1 MVVDSTRPEIRINA
15 TNPPIKPP
23 FKRSKFDLT
32 RRIKSIK
39 TVAFN
44 EAIFAKVRGAN
55 GFSSIY
61 KGFNIL
67 NNKNKL
73 LKSLK
78 KKKTKYKV
86 FFNLINL

>member
-1 MVVDSTRPEIRINA
+1 MVVERARPDIRIKA

-32 RRIKSIK
+32 SRIKRIK

-44 EAIFAKVRGAN
+44 EAIFAKVKGAN

-61 KGFNIL
+61 KNFNIT

-78 KKKTKYKV
+78 KKKTKCKV